1 VLNREFGNQKKN
13 EERAAEPLAGGIVQR
28 GHQCGLLWGAS
39 LAVGAESFRRCSDRG
54 QAIALAVTTTQSV
67 IESFSERARG
77 VNCRDVTGCNLRSAF
92 GLAKFFFTGRFLACS
107 TLAGKWIPE
116 AIRSVTEGLAIEQVG
131 FSLAPV
137 SCASRVAERMG
148 ANDEEMA
155 TVAGLAGGMGLSGNG
170 CGALAAAIWMHT
182 LARCRRGIEA
192 STFPDPKAVSTLRVL
207 HGETGSKT
215 TCREI
220 TGRRFQS
227 IDEHTEFVIDG
238 GCDRLIDVL
247 ARS

>member
-1 VLNREFGNQKKN
+1 MLNREFGHHDET

-39 LAVGAESFRRCSDRG
+39 LAVGTESYRRCSDHG
-54 QAIALAVTTTQSV
+54 QAIATAIAATQHV
-67 IESFSERARG
+67 VGSFSQRAKG
-77 VNCRDVTGCNLRSAF
+77 VNCRDVTGCDFTRVF
-92 GLAKFFFTGRFLACS
+92 GVAKYFFSGRFIACS
-107 TLAGKWIPE
+107 NLAGKWIPE
-116 AIRSVTEGLAIEQVG
+116 AISSAVEGLAIEHAD
-131 FSLAPV
+131 FSLAPM

-148 ANDEEMA
+148 ASDEEMV

-170 CGALAAAIWMHT
+170 CGALATAIWMHT
-182 LARCRRGIEA
+182 LERCKRQVEE
-192 STFPDPKAVSTLRVL
+192 STFPDPKAVSTLRVF
-207 HGETGSKT
+207 HGATGSKT

-220 TGRRFQS
+220 TGRRFGT
-227 IDEHTEFVIDG
+227 IDDHSAFIRNG